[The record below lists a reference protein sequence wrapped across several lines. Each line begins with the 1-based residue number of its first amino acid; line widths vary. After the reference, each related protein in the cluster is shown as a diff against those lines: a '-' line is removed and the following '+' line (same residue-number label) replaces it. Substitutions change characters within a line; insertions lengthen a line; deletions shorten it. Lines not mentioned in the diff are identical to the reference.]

1 LTTLDE
7 TIAHTLASLSA
18 DEIVAAL
25 GLERAPAPL
34 RAIVRAA
41 SFQVS
46 RPLGRLLAR
55 FDARIGERGIAAAA
69 AAAIADLEARF
80 RVVGP
85 PPPRTG
91 PLLVVSNHPG
101 AYDTLTL
108 LAALGRD
115 DAAIV
120 AADRRFLRAMP
131 TFARKLCF
139 VADTDGAPTLHR
151 SSGLRHALR
160 HLRAGG
166 AIVQFGAGRIEPDP
180 AFPSREPLLATWL
193 PGTGVLARGAAAAGG
208 RVVATLLE
216 GVISPKAR
224 RVLLVRLAERRGVT
238 TIAPLLQ
245 IALRRY
251 HDVSATVRFGSAI
264 DAADA
269 AGVGDDAAIAA
280 WLRGR
285 ALALR

>member
-7 TIAHTLASLSA
+7 DLARTLARISA

-25 GLERAPAPL
+25 GLERAP
-34 RAIVRAA
+34 RVVRTAVRTA
-41 SFQVS
+41 SFEVS

-55 FDARIGERGIAAAA
+55 FDARIAERGLARAAAG
-69 AAAIADLEARF
+69 AIADLEARF
-80 RVVGP
+80 RVEGP
-85 PPPRTG
+85 APPEHG

-120 AADRRFLRAMP
+120 AGDRLFLRAMP
-131 TFARKLCF
+131 AFAQKLCF
-139 VADTDGAPTLHR
+139 VAETGGAPTLHR
-151 SSGLRHALR
+151 SNGLRQALR

-180 AFPSREPLLATWL
+180 AFPSKEPLLATWL
-193 PGTGVLARGAAAAGG
+193 PGTGVLARATAGAGG
-208 RVVATLLE
+208 RVVVALLE
-216 GVISPKAR
+216 GVISPKAKR
-224 RVLLVRLAERRGVT
+224 ALLVRLAERRGVT

-245 IALRRY
+245 IAFRRY
-251 HDVSATVRFGSAI
+251 HDVAATVHFGG
-264 DAADA
+264 AADA
-269 AGVGDDAAIAA
+269 SDVVRAGDDAAIAA
-280 WLRGR
+280 RLREE
-285 ALALR
+285 ALGLR